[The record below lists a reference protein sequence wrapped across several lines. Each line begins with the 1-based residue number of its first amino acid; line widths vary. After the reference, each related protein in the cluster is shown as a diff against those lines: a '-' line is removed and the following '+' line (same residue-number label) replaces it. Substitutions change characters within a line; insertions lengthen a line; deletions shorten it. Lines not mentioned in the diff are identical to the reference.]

1 MNEATLN
8 IKGVL
13 DLSFFYCFIV
23 LILKETCHHFV
34 SDIMIINRN
43 YNKMKG

>member
-13 DLSFFYCFIV
+13 DLSFFCCFIV
-23 LILKETCHHFV
+23 LILKEPCRPFV